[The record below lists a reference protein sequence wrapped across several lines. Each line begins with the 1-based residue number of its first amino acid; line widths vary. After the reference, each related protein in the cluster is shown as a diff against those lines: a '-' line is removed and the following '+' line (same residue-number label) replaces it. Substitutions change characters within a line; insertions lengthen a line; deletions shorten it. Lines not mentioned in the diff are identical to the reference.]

1 MRKWDLGVNPANKQA
16 PFMGNRSDLVEMAE
30 YLAMK

>member
-1 MRKWDLGVNPANKQA
+1 VRKWDLGVNPANKQA
-16 PFMGNRSDLVEMAE
+16 PFIGNRSDLVEMTE